1 MGVLLTTAAIAISV
15 AVGVWSERRWP
26 RGAATAS
33 RRALMLILYVLIPPV
48 VFFNLAAVELDL
60 DSGIGIVLGL
70 VTVSLAALLAW
81 WVASRVLGLPNHKV
95 GAVICTVLAVNSAY
109 LGYPLT
115 IALLGRDE
123 LSTAVLYDILVCAPA
138 LLLGAFAVGAAFGLR
153 AGETPR
159 DRVRA
164 FFTRN
169 PPLYAAFAAL
179 IAPDALAPD
188 LAVDLSQGLIIAI
201 LPIGFFAVGA
211 TLAENAEHGE
221 LPMPPPLT
229 RPVALAVVSR
239 LVVAP
244 GLLILLAAPLVE
256 LPASYL
262 LLASMPTGL
271 NSMVVAHAYGLD
283 MEITAE
289 AVTWSTGIVVV
300 VALLSLLI

>member
-26 RGAATAS
+26 QGAATAS
-33 RRALMLILYVLIPPV
+33 RRALMLILYVLVPPV
-48 VFFNLAAVELDL
+48 VFFNLAVVEVDL

-70 VTVSLAALLAW
+70 VTVSLAAVLAW
-81 WVASRVLGLPNHKV
+81 WVASRVLELPPHKT

-153 AGETPR
+153 AGEGPR
-159 DRVRA
+159 DRIRA

-169 PPLYAAFAAL
+169 PPLYAALAAL
-179 IAPDALAPD
+179 VAPEALAPD

-229 RPVALAVVSR
+229 RPVVLAVVSR

-262 LLASMPTGL
+262 LLAAMPTGL

-289 AVTWSTGIVVV
+289 AVTWSTAIVVAA
-300 VALLSLLI
+300 ALLSLLL

>member
-1 MGVLLTTAAIAISV
+1 MGVLLTTAAIVISV

-26 RGAATAS
+26 QGAATAS
-33 RRALMLILYVLIPPV
+33 RRALMLILYVLVPPV
-48 VFFNLAAVELDL
+48 VFFNLAVVEVDL

-81 WVASRVLGLPNHKV
+81 WVASRVLGLPNHKT

-153 AGETPR
+153 AGDTPR

-169 PPLYAAFAAL
+169 PPLYAALAAL

-289 AVTWSTGIVVV
+289 AVTWSTAIVVAA
-300 VALLSLLI
+300 ALLSLLI

>member
-26 RGAATAS
+26 QGAATAS
-33 RRALMLILYVLIPPV
+33 RRALMLILYVLVPPV
-48 VFFNLAAVELDL
+48 VFFNLAVVEVDL

-70 VTVSLAALLAW
+70 VTVSLAAVLAW
-81 WVASRVLGLPNHKV
+81 WVASRVLGLPNHKT

-153 AGETPR
+153 AGERPR

-169 PPLYAAFAAL
+169 PPLYAALAAL
-179 IAPDALAPD
+179 IAPEALAPD
-188 LAVDLSQGLIIAI
+188 LAVDLSQALIIAI

-211 TLAENAEHGE
+211 TLAENSKHGE
-221 LPMPPPLT
+221 LPMPPPLS

-262 LLASMPTGL
+262 LLAAMPTGL

-289 AVTWSTGIVVV
+289 AVTWSTAIVVAA
-300 VALLSLLI
+300 ALLSLVL

>member
-1 MGVLLTTAAIAISV
+1 MGVLLTTAAIVLSV

-26 RGAATAS
+26 QGAAIAS
-33 RRALMLILYVLIPPV
+33 RRALTLILYVLVPPV
-48 VFFNLAAVELDL
+48 VFFNLVVVEVDL

-70 VTVSLAALLAW
+70 VTVSLAAVLAW
-81 WVASRVLGLPNHKV
+81 WVASRVLELPNHKV
-95 GAVICTVLAVNSAY
+95 GAVVCTVLAVNSAY

-153 AGETPR
+153 AGEGPR

-169 PPLYAAFAAL
+169 PPLYAALAAL
-179 IAPDALAPD
+179 VAPEALAPD

-229 RPVALAVVSR
+229 RPVAVAVVSR
-239 LVVAP
+239 LLIAP
-244 GLLILLAAPLVE
+244 ALLILLAAPLVE

-262 LLASMPTGL
+262 LLAAMPTGL

-289 AVTWSTGIVVV
+289 AVTWSTAIVVV
-300 VALLSLLI
+300 AALLSLLL